1 MNREQLIDYLERALA
16 TAVQAGAAAAIMGVG
31 WKAAAV
37 AGIGAGLAVVKAA
50 AKQRLA
56 QPKVEA

>member
-1 MNREQLIDYLERALA
+1 MNREQLIDYAERALA

-37 AGIGAGLAVVKAA
+37 AGIGAGLAVIKAA

-56 QPKVEA
+56 QPKVES

>member
-1 MNREQLIDYLERALA
+1 MNRQQLIDYVERALA
-16 TAVQAGAAAAIMGVG
+16 TGVQAGAASVIMGVG

-37 AGIGAGLAVVKAA
+37 AAIGAALAVVKAA

>member
-1 MNREQLIDYLERALA
+1 MNKQQLIDYAERAVA
-16 TAVQAGAAAAIMGVG
+16 TAIQAGAAAAIMGVG

-50 AKQRLA
+50 AKQRLS
-56 QPKVEA
+56 QPKVES

>member
-1 MNREQLIDYLERALA
+1 MNREQLTDYLERASA

-37 AGIGAGLAVVKAA
+37 AGIGAGLAVIKAA

-56 QPKVEA
+56 QPKVES